1 MLNMQKLSK
10 NKSQLI
16 IDKDMTTSLHG
27 VIFIK
32 WWRQWSSTCCPLVSV
47 STKWHDMKSLTIYNS
62 IDLIFVW
69 FRVSL
74 AKRNSTRKKLTC
86 PLLNTTEQLS
96 DWIHFFRFSSQKTT
110 VWHGKKGRIKQWIIW
125 FSAGFQFCLSYF
137 FLCVSEFRMAN
148 VGEWKK

>member
-32 WWRQWSSTCCPLVSV
+32 WWRQRSSTCCPLVSV
-47 STKWHDMKSLTIYNS
+47 NKVTWHEITHNLQQYRFDFH
-62 IDLIFVW
+62 LIQGV
-69 FRVSL
+69 
-74 AKRNSTRKKLTC
+74 TRKKKQYTQKIDMSS
-86 PLLNTTEQLS
+86 PNTTEQLS
-96 DWIHFFRFSSQKTT
+96 DWIHFFRFSSQNYRVTR
-110 VWHGKKGRIKQWIIW
+110 KKGRIKQWIIW

-137 FLCVSEFRMAN
+137 FSVCEFRMAN